1 VRKSILFVLL
11 FVVSLGAQSPR
22 QTQSSTQAQQPPRFR
37 GGTNLVRVDVFATR
51 GGTPLQNL
59 TQADF
64 EVLED
69 GKPQTIDSF
78 QHVVVEPTT
87 QDAVIEPS
95 SVSESLHEVADPH
108 RRVFVIYLDTENV
121 DVTGSHNIRQPLI
134 DMLNRVLGPDD
145 LVGVMTPTM
154 SPDQITFARK
164 TQVIEDGLTKNW
176 IWGRRDTI
184 LLDQQETMYSECFPP
199 IGPSE
204 SNPSNLAKTLIARR
218 RERLA
223 LDSIRDL
230 VRYMS
235 NIREGRTA
243 VITVSDGWPLYKP
256 DETITDERKVAGRNA
271 DPLPG
276 APPPV
281 GVGPGGTLTSR
292 PYGNNGIDDRTEC
305 ERDRMEL
312 AMTDDERY
320 FRDILGE
327 ANRSDVSFYTIDP
340 RGLVAFDSPIGPD
353 VPPPPSV
360 DLAILRTRENTLRE
374 LAENTDGLALLN
386 SNDLGKQLRRVSD
399 DLTSYYLIGY
409 YSTNAKLDGKYR
421 TISVHVKQ
429 PGVEIRAR
437 KGYRAPTE
445 AEVASAAAAAV
456 PPART
461 AATQAAISA
470 ALGAVDLAARAGSPK
485 RLEGEPAIFHR
496 GPTTGNQL
504 EPAAS
509 RTFSRT
515 ERVHFEM
522 EAASGAPAWTG
533 ALLDR
538 NGHPLPIPIQTGERL
553 DASTGQRWL
562 TADLTLAPLGAG
574 DYLVQLTRADGTK
587 TLTGIRVTQ

>member
-1 VRKSILFVLL
+1 MRNSALLILLL
-11 FVVSLGAQSPR
+11 VTASLAAQQKPS
-22 QTQSSTQAQQPPRFR
+22 QQPPRFR

-51 GGTPLQNL
+51 GGVPVQDLA
-59 TQADF
+59 QADF

-78 QHVVVEPTT
+78 QHIVVEPAA

-95 SVSESLHEVADPH
+95 SVRESLQEVADPH

-121 DVTGSHNIRQPLI
+121 TVEGSHNIRQPLI

-154 SPDQITFARK
+154 APDQITFARK
-164 TQVIEDGLTKNW
+164 TQVIADGLTKNW
-176 IWGRRDTI
+176 IWGRQGQ
-184 LLDQQETMYSECFPP
+184 LSLDETEKMYADCFEPTKP
-199 IGPSE
+199 GEGDPSD
-204 SNPSNLAKTLIARR
+204 LAKALIQRR

-235 NIREGRTA
+235 SIREGRTA
-243 VITVSDGWPLYKP
+243 VIAVSDGWQLYRP
-256 DETITDERKVAGRNA
+256 DETLTNIRNQGKPNA
-271 DPLPG
+271 DPQPG
-276 APPPV
+276 SPPPI
-281 GVGPGGTLTSR
+281 GVGPGGRLTTNPPQG
-292 PYGNNGIDDRTEC
+292 PYAVGDRTEC

-312 AMTDDERY
+312 AMTDDEKY

-340 RGLVAFDSPIGPD
+340 RGLVVFDSPIGPD
-353 VPPPPSV
+353 APPPPSV
-360 DLAILRTRENTLRE
+360 DLAILHTRHDALRE
-374 LAENTDGLALLN
+374 LAVNTDGLALLD

-421 TISVHVKQ
+421 TIAVRVKR

-445 AEVASAAAAAV
+445 ADVTSAAAAAA
-456 PPART
+456 PPANA
-461 AATQAAISA
+461 AATQQAISA
-470 ALGAVDLAARAGSPK
+470 ALGAIDLAARDGAPT
-485 RLEGEPAIFHR
+485 RVEGEPAIFHR

-504 EPAAS
+504 ERAAS

-515 ERVHFEM
+515 ERVHLEM

-553 DASTGQRWL
+553 DPSTGQRWL

-574 DYLVQLTRADGTK
+574 DYLIQLTRADGTK
-587 TLTGIRVTQ
+587 TLTAIRVTQ

>member
-1 VRKSILFVLL
+1 MRRSALFVLL
-11 FVVSLGAQSPR
+11 LTVSLAAQ
-22 QTQSSTQAQQPPRFR
+22 QTPHQQPPRFR

-51 GGTPLQNL
+51 GGVPVQNL

-69 GKPQTIDSF
+69 GKPQAIDSF
-78 QHVVVEPTT
+78 QHIVVEPAT
-87 QDAVIEPS
+87 QDAVIEPN
-95 SVSESLHEVADPH
+95 SVRESLQEAADPH

-121 DVTGSHNIRQPLI
+121 TVEGSHNIRKPLI

-154 SPDQITFARK
+154 APNQITFGRK

-176 IWGRRDTI
+176 IWGRQGQ
-184 LLDQQETMYSECFPP
+184 LELDPQENMYAECFPP
-199 IGPSE
+199 VHRGEDYPSD
-204 SNPSNLAKTLIARR
+204 LAKQLIARR

-223 LDSIRDL
+223 LDSMRDL

-256 DETITDERKVAGRNA
+256 DETITNERKGQGGQNA

-276 APPPV
+276 TPPPI
-281 GVGPGGTLTSR
+281 GVGPGGTLTTQPQR
-292 PYGNNGIDDRTEC
+292 NQGVADRTEC

-340 RGLVAFDSPIGPD
+340 RGLVVFDSPIGPD
-353 VPPPPSV
+353 APPPPSV
-360 DLAILRTRENTLRE
+360 DMATLRSRHEALRE
-374 LAENTDGLALLN
+374 LALNTDGLALLD

-409 YSTNAKLDGKYR
+409 YSTNTKLDGKYR
-421 TISVHVKQ
+421 TISIRVKQ
-429 PGVEIRAR
+429 SGVEIRAR

-445 AEVASAAAAAV
+445 AEVTTAAAAA
-456 PPART
+456 PPPKT
-461 AATQAAISA
+461 AAAQQAIST
-470 ALGAVDLAARAGSPK
+470 ALGAIDLAARDSGPK
-485 RLEGEPAIFHR
+485 RIDGEPAIFHR

-504 EPAAS
+504 EPAPT

-515 ERVHFEM
+515 ERVHLEI
-522 EAASGAPAWTG
+522 EAASGAPAWSG

-574 DYLVQLTRADGTK
+574 DYVIQLTRADGTK
-587 TLTGIRVTQ
+587 TLTAIRVTQ

>member
-1 VRKSILFVLL
+1 MRKSALFILLL
-11 FVVSLGAQSPR
+11 TASLAAQ
-22 QTQSSTQAQQPPRFR
+22 QTPSAPQQQPPRFR

-51 GGTPLQNL
+51 DGVPVQNL

-69 GKPQTIDSF
+69 GKPQAIDSF
-78 QHVVVEPTT
+78 QHIVAEPASEDT
-87 QDAVIEPS
+87 VIEPT
-95 SVSESLHEVADPH
+95 SVRESLHEVADPH

-121 DVTGSHNIRQPLI
+121 TVEGSHDIRQPLI

-154 SPDQITFARK
+154 SPDQITFGRK
-164 TQVIEDGLTKNW
+164 TQVIADGLTKNW
-176 IWGRRDTI
+176 IWGRQGQ
-184 LLDQQETMYSECFPP
+184 LQLDPQETMYAECFPP
-199 IGPSE
+199 VKQGEGYPSD
-204 SNPSNLAKTLIARR
+204 LAKALIARR
-218 RERLA
+218 QERLA
-223 LDSIRDL
+223 LDSMRDL

-243 VITVSDGWPLYKP
+243 VITVSDGWPLYRP
-256 DETITDERKVAGRNA
+256 DERITDVRKTRGGNA

-276 APPPV
+276 SPPPI
-281 GVGPGGTLTSR
+281 GVGPGGTLTTQ
-292 PYGNNGIDDRTEC
+292 PGKNQGIDDRTEC

-327 ANRSDVSFYTIDP
+327 ANRTDVSFYTIDP
-340 RGLVAFDSPIGPD
+340 RGLVVFDSPIGPD
-353 VPPPPSV
+353 PPPPPSI
-360 DLAILRTRENTLRE
+360 DRATLQSKQESLRE
-374 LAENTDGLALLN
+374 LALNTDGLALLN

-409 YSTNAKLDGKYR
+409 YSTNTKLDGKYR
-421 TISVHVKQ
+421 TISVRVKQ
-429 PGVEIRAR
+429 SGVEIRAR

-445 AEVASAAAAAV
+445 AEVTSAAAAAA
-456 PPART
+456 PPTKT
-461 AATQAAISA
+461 AATQQAIST
-470 ALGAVDLAARAGSPK
+470 ALGAIDLAARDSGPRRIS
-485 RLEGEPAIFHR
+485 GEPAIFHR

-515 ERVHFEM
+515 ERVHLEM

-538 NGHPLPIPIQTGERL
+538 NGHPLPIPVQTGERL

-574 DYLVQLTRADGTK
+574 DYVIQLTRADGTR